1 MKCKNFVIHSDDSDF
16 FETESIGTT
25 DYSVEKDAL
34 WCLNI
39 FITKEH
45 SMNNFDLI
53 KSCMDVIEMESFNK
67 ELNSITYYYSLRDY
81 GSLMNEIYWIENKYN
96 VEIVTYNEMNSI
108 IPDLDFF
115 DTIYKKAVNFLNCK
129 KWQKFPELVQELF
142 Y

>member
-1 MKCKNFVIHSDDSDF
+1 MIQIFLKLNQLTQRIIPLKKMPCGILIF
-16 FETESIGTT
+16 FKI
-25 DYSVEKDAL
+25 
-34 WCLNI
+34 
-39 FITKEH
+39 KEH
-45 SMNNFDLI
+45 SMNSFNLF

-67 ELNSITYYYSLRDY
+67 ELNSITYYYNLRDY

-108 IPDLDFF
+108 ISNLDFF

-142 Y
+142 S